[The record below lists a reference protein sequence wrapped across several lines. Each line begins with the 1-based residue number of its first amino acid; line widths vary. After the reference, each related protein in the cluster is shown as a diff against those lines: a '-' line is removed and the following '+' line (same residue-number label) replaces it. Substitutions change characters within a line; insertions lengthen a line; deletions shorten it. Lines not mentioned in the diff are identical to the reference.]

1 VVNPFPFTP
10 EDATKWRAR
19 EQRSAGGS
27 SGGSA
32 VAVAANFC
40 DMRVPPVTR
49 RPTNSLLLYS
59 ALGTDTGG
67 SIRLPAA
74 YCGILGFKPSYG
86 IISRW
91 GLVSFADSLDCVGIM
106 AKDVKMIERVYGG
119 ITSPIDG
126 SIH

>member
-1 VVNPFPFTP
+1 M
-10 EDATKWRAR
+10 R

-32 VAVAANFC
+32 AAVAASFC
-40 DMRVPPVTR
+40 DMQVPPVTR
-49 RPTNSLLLYS
+49 KPTNSFLLYS

-74 YCGILGFKPSYG
+74 YCGISGFKPSYG

-106 AKDVKMIERVYGG
+106 AKDVKMIERAYGG

>member
-1 VVNPFPFTP
+1 MVNPFPFTP
-10 EDATKWRAR
+10 EDSEKWRTR
-19 EQRSAGGS
+19 ERRSAGGS

-32 VAVAANFC
+32 VAVAASFC

-49 RPTNSLLLYS
+49 KPTNSLLLYS

-74 YCGILGFKPSYG
+74 YCGISGFKPSYG
-86 IISRW
+86 MLSRW

-106 AKDVKMIERVYGG
+106 AKDVKMIERVYGA
-119 ITSPIDG
+119 ITFPIDG
-126 SIH
+126 GIH